1 MLSQEISSKYPIKKE
16 IAEFKNKVGICIKAP
31 DGKHNTSNVTNER
44 F

>member
-1 MLSQEISSKYPIKKE
+1 MLYQEISLKYRIKKK
-16 IAEFKNKVGICIKAP
+16 FQNLKNEVGICIKAP